1 MLRSWGTPTRLR
13 WATVAVVLAGVG
25 FGALGL
31 QGLTTRAAALEHA
44 RAETAD
50 LVRLQIV
57 RTKLVVADAAAGS
70 DVLLGPEQQR
80 LAPHEYDYALQ
91 PAVIGVAI
99 TARQADDAYPL
110 AVANLRLAQYSGQVG
125 SARTLARLGRPE
137 AASSLNA
144 ASVTLRT
151 EVLPRL
157 AAVQNASE
165 TRLAD
170 DQDAA
175 VRGPLLAVLG
185 AVLGLLTVA
194 GVHWWLT
201 VRTRRLL
208 NVGLATALTML
219 IVATAAGVTVVV
231 SSESAAAEVRSGLQP
246 VARRLVEARVAAFD
260 ARAGEA
266 LSVVTGQVPAADA
279 QWQTSIAAA
288 RGSLA
293 RAADTASP
301 AVRQDITAAA
311 RLLDTYTAVHARLL
325 VDARAGRRAQAVAT
339 ATSPTVDG
347 STGSFEDFDAA
358 TGALLARQVQAVDDH
373 WSAAGAH
380 LTLVGWLC
388 LAAGAGAAA
397 FGWRGL
403 AARLR
408 EYH

>member
-1 MLRSWGTPTRLR
+1 
-13 WATVAVVLAGVG
+13 VAVVVAGLG

-31 QGLTTRAAALEHA
+31 QGLITRAAALERA

-50 LVRLQIV
+50 LVRLQVV
-57 RTKLVVADAAAGS
+57 RTKLVVADAAAGT
-70 DVLLGPEQQR
+70 DVLLGPQQLR
-80 LAPHEYDYALQ
+80 FTPHDYDYALQ

-125 SARTLARLGRPE
+125 SARTLARLGRSE
-137 AASSLNA
+137 AAVSLSA
-144 ASVTLRT
+144 ASETLRS

-157 AAVQNASE
+157 AAVQGASE
-165 TRLAD
+165 ARLAD
-170 DQDAA
+170 DQDSA
-175 VRGPLLAVLG
+175 VRGPWLAVVG
-185 AVLGLLTVA
+185 AVLALLTFS

-201 VRTRRLL
+201 VRTRRLV
-208 NVGLATALTML
+208 NIGLATALVLL
-219 IVATAAGVTVVV
+219 IGATAAGLTVVAG
-231 SSESAAAEVRSGLQP
+231 SESRAAEVRSGLQP

-266 LSVVTGQVPAADA
+266 LSVVSGQVPAAEAD
-279 QWQTSIAAA
+279 WQTSMTAA

-301 AVRQDITAAA
+301 AVRQDITAAT

-325 VDARAGRRAQAVAT
+325 VQAGSGRRAQAVAT

-347 STGSFEDFDAA
+347 STGAFEDFDAA
-358 TGALLARQVQAVDDH
+358 SGALLARQVQAVDDQ
-373 WSAAGAH
+373 WSAAEAH

-388 LAAGAGAAA
+388 LVAGAGAAA
-397 FGWRGL
+397 VGWRGM

-408 EYH
+408 EYRG